1 MSTVPNLSTRTDI
14 TESNPEV
21 VDDGYTNSESEAK
34 SLDDILRNSPMR
46 DKLGLQEE
54 EESLPEE
61 DNSSDPTPDDSSE
74 EEVPEEND
82 EESDDVDE
90 EENEEED
97 SEEDAG
103 EDDTST
109 QDTDNPSE
117 EDIDWEYKIPIKVD
131 GKIEY
136 VTLEEVRKGYSTDQ
150 HLSQKG
156 RELGELKKQI
166 EVERTEKLNELVELG
181 ASLHDTLTSEE
192 TKLAAE
198 YHKIN
203 AELQKARDDGD
214 TYTARELRDQLE
226 DAQAKYWEVRN
237 NRETQI
243 KAVAEKLRQ
252 EQAQVQRKLLDK
264 FQEDIPTIIPGFDE
278 KTAKSIREFALNEGL
293 PEELLDQVYDARVV
307 KFIDDYRKLK
317 TAKETGA
324 EKRKAAPT
332 KKSIPVKK
340 GKSIDEVKAT
350 KTKSTRAKV
359 LTGEGSER
367 DQLDFLKNISSIS
380 RKL

>member
-1 MSTVPNLSTRTDI
+1 MSTVPDLSTRTDI
-14 TESNPEV
+14 TDSNPEV
-21 VDDGYTNSESEAK
+21 VDDGYANSESQAK
-34 SLDDILRNSPMR
+34 SLDDILRKSPMAE
-46 DKLGLQEE
+46 KLGLSD
-54 EESLPEE
+54 ESLPEE

-90 EENEEED
+90 EENEED
-97 SEEDAG
+97 TDEEAAD

-109 QDTDNPSE
+109 QDADMPSE

-166 EVERTEKLNELVELG
+166 EVERTEKLNELVQLG
-181 ASLHDTLTSEE
+181 TSLHDTLTSEE
-192 TKLAAE
+192 TKLASE
-198 YHKIN
+198 YHRIN
-203 AELQKARDDGD
+203 AELQKARDEGD

-226 DAQAKYWEVRN
+226 DAQGKYWEVRN
-237 NRETQI
+237 QRETQV
-243 KAVAEKLRQ
+243 KQVAEKLRQ
-252 EQAQVQRKLLDK
+252 EQAQVQQQMLNK
-264 FQEDIPTIIPGFDE
+264 FQEDIPSFIPDFNE
-278 KTAKSIREFALNEGL
+278 KVAKDIREFALNEGL
-293 PEELLDQVYDARVV
+293 PEELLNNIYDAKVI
-307 KFIDDYRKLK
+307 KMLNDYRLLK
-317 TAKETGA
+317 TAKDKGA
-324 EKRKAAPT
+324 EKRKQAVT

-340 GKSIDEVKAT
+340 GKSIDEVKAG

-367 DQLDFLKNISSIS
+367 DQLDFLRNISSIS
-380 RKL
+380 KKL

>member
-1 MSTVPNLSTRTDI
+1 MSTVPDLSTRTDI
-14 TESNPEV
+14 TESNPEI

-46 DKLGLQEE
+46 DKLGLP
-54 EESLPEE
+54 EESLPE
-61 DNSSDPTPDDSSE
+61 DDDSSDPTPDDSSE
-74 EEVPEEND
+74 EEDPEEND
-82 EESDDVDE
+82 EESADVDE
-90 EENEEED
+90 EENEED
-97 SEEDAG
+97 NSEEDAD

-109 QDTDNPSE
+109 QDADMPSE
-117 EDIDWEYKIPIKVD
+117 EDIDWEYRIPIKVD

-192 TKLAAE
+192 TKLAGE
-198 YHKIN
+198 YHKLN

-214 TYTARELRDQLE
+214 TYTARELRDQVE
-226 DAQAKYWEVRN
+226 EAQAKYWEVRN
-237 NRETQI
+237 QRESQI

-252 EQAQVQRKLLDK
+252 EQAQVQQQLLEK
-264 FQEDIPTIIPGFDE
+264 FQEDIPNYMPDFNE
-278 KTAKSIREFALNEGL
+278 KVAKEIREFALNEGL
-293 PEELLDQVYDARVV
+293 PEELLNNIYDAKVIKV
-307 KFIDDYRKLK
+307 LNDYRLLK
-317 TAKETGA
+317 TAKDKGA

-340 GKSIDEVKAT
+340 GKSIDDVKAT
-350 KTKSTRAKV
+350 KTKSMRAKV

-367 DQLDFLKNISSIS
+367 DQIDFLKNLSSIS
-380 RKL
+380 KKL

>member
-1 MSTVPNLSTRTDI
+1 MSTVPDLSTRTDI
-14 TESNPEV
+14 TDSNPEV
-21 VDDGYTNSESEAK
+21 VDDGYANSESQAK
-34 SLDDILRNSPMR
+34 SLDDILRKSPMAE
-46 DKLGLQEE
+46 KLGLN

-61 DNSSDPTPDDSSE
+61 DDSSDPTPDDSSE

-90 EENEEED
+90 EENEED
-97 SEEDAG
+97 TTEEDAD

-109 QDTDNPSE
+109 QDADMPSE
-117 EDIDWEYKIPIKVD
+117 EDIDWEYRIPIKVD

-166 EVERTEKLNELVELG
+166 EVERTEKLNELVQLG

-192 TKLAAE
+192 TRLAAE

-226 DAQAKYWEVRN
+226 DAQGKYWEVRN
-237 NRETQI
+237 QRETQV

-252 EQAQVQRKLLDK
+252 EQAQVQRQLLEK
-264 FQEDIPTIIPGFDE
+264 FQTDIPTFIPDFSE
-278 KTAKSIREFALNEGL
+278 KVAKDIREFALNEGL
-293 PEELLDQVYDARVV
+293 PEELLNNIYDAKVI
-307 KFIDDYRKLK
+307 KILNDYRLLK
-317 TAKETGA
+317 TAKDKGA

-380 RKL
+380 KKL

>member
-1 MSTVPNLSTRTDI
+1 MSTVPDLSTRTDI
-14 TESNPEV
+14 TDSNPEV
-21 VDDGYTNSESEAK
+21 MDDGYANSESQAK
-34 SLDDILRNSPMR
+34 SLDDILRKSPMAE
-46 DKLGLQEE
+46 KLGLG

-61 DNSSDPTPDDSSE
+61 DDSSDPTPDDSSE
-74 EEVPEEND
+74 DEVPEEND

-90 EENEEED
+90 EENEED
-97 SEEDAG
+97 NSEEDAD

-109 QDTDNPSE
+109 QDADMPSE
-117 EDIDWEYKIPIKVD
+117 EDIDWEYRIPIKVD

-166 EVERTEKLNELVELG
+166 EVERTEKLNELVQLG
-181 ASLHDTLTSEE
+181 TSLHDTLTSEE
-192 TKLAAE
+192 TKLASE
-198 YHKIN
+198 YHRIN

-214 TYTARELRDQLE
+214 TYTARELRDKLE
-226 DAQAKYWEVRN
+226 DAQGKYWEVRN
-237 NRETQI
+237 QRESQV

-252 EQAQVQRKLLDK
+252 EQAQVQQQLLEK
-264 FQEDIPTIIPGFDE
+264 FQEDITTYVPDFNE
-278 KTAKSIREFALNEGL
+278 KVAKDIREFALNEGL
-293 PEELLDQVYDARVV
+293 PEELLNQIYDARVV
-307 KFIDDYRKLK
+307 KVLDDYRKLK
-317 TAKETGA
+317 TAKDKGA
-324 EKRKAAPT
+324 EKRKQAVT

-340 GKSIDEVKAT
+340 GKSIDEVKAG

-367 DQLDFLKNISSIS
+367 DQLDFLRNISSIS
-380 RKL
+380 KKL

>member
-1 MSTVPNLSTRTDI
+1 MSTVPDLSTRTDI
-14 TESNPEV
+14 TDSNPEV
-21 VDDGYTNSESEAK
+21 MDDGYANSESQAK
-34 SLDDILRNSPMR
+34 SLDDILRKSPMAE
-46 DKLGLQEE
+46 KLGLG

-61 DNSSDPTPDDSSE
+61 DDSSDPTPDDSSE
-74 EEVPEEND
+74 DEVPEEND

-90 EENEEED
+90 EENEEDD
-97 SEEDAG
+97 SEEDAD
-103 EDDTST
+103 EDDKST
-109 QDTDNPSE
+109 QDADMPSE
-117 EDIDWEYKIPIKVD
+117 EDIDWEYRIPIKVD

-166 EVERTEKLNELVELG
+166 EVERTEKLNELVQLG
-181 ASLHDTLTSEE
+181 TSLHDTLTSEE
-192 TKLAAE
+192 TKLASE
-198 YHKIN
+198 YHRIN

-226 DAQAKYWEVRN
+226 DAQGKYWEVRN
-237 NRETQI
+237 QRESQV

-252 EQAQVQRKLLDK
+252 EQAQVQQQLLSK
-264 FQEDIPTIIPGFDE
+264 FQEDITTYVPDFNE
-278 KTAKSIREFALNEGL
+278 KVAKDIREFALNEGL
-293 PEELLDQVYDARVV
+293 PEELLNQIYDARVV
-307 KFIDDYRKLK
+307 KVLDDYRKLK
-317 TAKETGA
+317 TAKDKGA
-324 EKRKAAPT
+324 EKRKQAVT

-340 GKSIDEVKAT
+340 GKSIDEVKAG

-367 DQLDFLKNISSIS
+367 DQLDFLRNISSIS
-380 RKL
+380 KKL

>member
-1 MSTVPNLSTRTDI
+1 MSTVPDLSTRTDI
-14 TESNPEV
+14 TDSNPEV
-21 VDDGYTNSESEAK
+21 VDDGYANSESQAK
-34 SLDDILRNSPMR
+34 SLDDILRKSPMAE
-46 DKLGLQEE
+46 KLGLG

-61 DNSSDPTPDDSSE
+61 DDSSDPTPDDSSE
-74 EEVPEEND
+74 KEVPEEND

-90 EENEEED
+90 EENEED
-97 SEEDAG
+97 TDEEAAD

-109 QDTDNPSE
+109 QDADMPSE
-117 EDIDWEYKIPIKVD
+117 EDIDWEYRIPIKVD

-166 EVERTEKLNELVELG
+166 EVERTEKLNELVQLG
-181 ASLHDTLTSEE
+181 TSLHDTLTSEE
-192 TKLAAE
+192 TKLASE
-198 YHKIN
+198 YHRIN
-203 AELQKARDDGD
+203 AELQKARDEGD

-226 DAQAKYWEVRN
+226 DAQGKYWEVRN
-237 NRETQI
+237 QRETQV
-243 KAVAEKLRQ
+243 KQVAEKLRQ
-252 EQAQVQRKLLDK
+252 EQAQVQQQMLNK
-264 FQEDIPTIIPGFDE
+264 FQEDIPDFIPDFNE
-278 KTAKSIREFALNEGL
+278 KVAKDIREFALNEGL
-293 PEELLDQVYDARVV
+293 PEELLNNIYDAKVI
-307 KFIDDYRKLK
+307 KMLNDYRLLK
-317 TAKETGA
+317 TAKDKGA

-340 GKSIDEVKAT
+340 GKSIDEVKAG

-380 RKL
+380 KKL

>member
-1 MSTVPNLSTRTDI
+1 MSTVPDLSTRT
-14 TESNPEV
+14 EV
-21 VDDGYTNSESEAK
+21 NSVDDGYTNSESEAK

-46 DKLGLQEE
+46 DKLGLE

-90 EENEEED
+90 EENEED
-97 SEEDAG
+97 NSEEDAD

-109 QDTDNPSE
+109 QDADMPSE
-117 EDIDWEYKIPIKVD
+117 EDIDWEYRIPIKVD
-131 GKIEY
+131 GKTEY

-166 EVERTEKLNELVELG
+166 EVERTEKLNELVQLG
-181 ASLHDTLTSEE
+181 TSLHDTLTSEE
-192 TKLAAE
+192 TKLASE
-198 YHKIN
+198 YHKLN
-203 AELQKARDDGD
+203 ADLQKARDDGD
-214 TYTARELRDQLE
+214 TYTARELRDQVE
-226 DAQAKYWEVRN
+226 EAQAKYWEVRN
-237 NRETQI
+237 QRESQV

-252 EQAQVQRKLLDK
+252 EQAQVQQQLLEK
-264 FQEDIPTIIPGFDE
+264 FQEDIPTYVPDFNE
-278 KTAKSIREFALNEGL
+278 KVAKDIREFALNEGL
-293 PEELLDQVYDARVV
+293 PEELLNNIYDAKVIKV
-307 KFIDDYRKLK
+307 LNDYRLLK
-317 TAKETGA
+317 TAKDKGA

-350 KTKSTRAKV
+350 KNKSMRAKV

-367 DQLDFLKNISSIS
+367 DQIDFLKNISSIS
-380 RKL
+380 KKL

>member
-1 MSTVPNLSTRTDI
+1 MSTVPDLSTRTDI
-14 TESNPEV
+14 TDSNPEV
-21 VDDGYTNSESEAK
+21 VDDGYANSESQAK
-34 SLDDILRNSPMR
+34 SLDDILRKSPMAE
-46 DKLGLQEE
+46 KLGLG

-61 DNSSDPTPDDSSE
+61 DDSSDPTPDDSSE
-74 EEVPEEND
+74 DEVPEEND

-90 EENEEED
+90 EENEED
-97 SEEDAG
+97 NSEEDAD
-103 EDDTST
+103 EDDKST
-109 QDTDNPSE
+109 QDADMPSE
-117 EDIDWEYKIPIKVD
+117 EDIDWEYRIPIKVD

-166 EVERTEKLNELVELG
+166 EVERTEKLNELVQLG
-181 ASLHDTLTSEE
+181 TSLHDTLTSEE
-192 TKLAAE
+192 TKLASE
-198 YHKIN
+198 YHRIN

-226 DAQAKYWEVRN
+226 DAQGKYWEVRN
-237 NRETQI
+237 QRESQV

-252 EQAQVQRKLLDK
+252 EQAQVQQQLLSK
-264 FQEDIPTIIPGFDE
+264 FQEDITTYVPDFNE
-278 KTAKSIREFALNEGL
+278 KVAKDIREFALNEGL
-293 PEELLDQVYDARVV
+293 PEELLNQIYDARVV
-307 KFIDDYRKLK
+307 KVLDDYRKLK
-317 TAKETGA
+317 TAKDKGA
-324 EKRKAAPT
+324 EKRKQAVT

-340 GKSIDEVKAT
+340 GKSIDEVKAG

-367 DQLDFLKNISSIS
+367 DQLDFLRNISSIS
-380 RKL
+380 KKL

>member
-1 MSTVPNLSTRTDI
+1 MSTVPDLSTRTDI
-14 TESNPEV
+14 TDSNPEV
-21 VDDGYTNSESEAK
+21 MDDGYANSESQAK
-34 SLDDILRNSPMR
+34 SLDDILRKSPMAE
-46 DKLGLQEE
+46 KLGLG

-61 DNSSDPTPDDSSE
+61 DDSSDPTPDDSSE
-74 EEVPEEND
+74 DEVPEEND

-90 EENEEED
+90 EENEED
-97 SEEDAG
+97 NSEEDAD
-103 EDDTST
+103 EDDKST
-109 QDTDNPSE
+109 QDADMPSE
-117 EDIDWEYKIPIKVD
+117 EDIDWEYRIPIKVD

-166 EVERTEKLNELVELG
+166 EVERTEKLNELVQLG
-181 ASLHDTLTSEE
+181 TSLHDTLTSEE
-192 TKLAAE
+192 TKLASE
-198 YHKIN
+198 YHRIN

-226 DAQAKYWEVRN
+226 DAQGKYWEVRN
-237 NRETQI
+237 QRESQV

-252 EQAQVQRKLLDK
+252 EQAQVQQQLLSK
-264 FQEDIPTIIPGFDE
+264 FQEDITTYVPDFNE
-278 KTAKSIREFALNEGL
+278 KVAKDIREFALNEGL
-293 PEELLDQVYDARVV
+293 PEELLNQIYDARVV
-307 KFIDDYRKLK
+307 KVLDDYRKLK
-317 TAKETGA
+317 TAKDKGA
-324 EKRKAAPT
+324 EKRKQAVT

-340 GKSIDEVKAT
+340 GKSIDEVKAG

-367 DQLDFLKNISSIS
+367 DQLDFLRNISSIS
-380 RKL
+380 KKL

>member
-14 TESNPEV
+14 TESNPDV
-21 VDDGYTNSESEAK
+21 VDDGYTNSESEAN
-34 SLDDILRNSPMR
+34 SLDDILRKSPMAE
-46 DKLGLQEE
+46 KLGLN

-61 DNSSDPTPDDSSE
+61 DDSSDPTPDDSSE

-97 SEEDAG
+97 SEEDTG

-109 QDTDNPSE
+109 QDTEGPSE
-117 EDIDWEYKIPIKVD
+117 EDIDWEYRIPIKVD

-166 EVERTEKLNELVELG
+166 EVERTEKLNELVQLG

-192 TKLAAE
+192 TKLAGE
-198 YHKIN
+198 YHRIN

-226 DAQAKYWEVRN
+226 DAQSKYWEVRN
-237 NRETQI
+237 NRELQV
-243 KAVAEKLRQ
+243 KQVAEKLRQ
-252 EQAQVQRKLLDK
+252 EQAQVQRQLVEK
-264 FQEDIPTIIPGFDE
+264 FQSDIPEYIPDFNE
-278 KTAKSIREFALNEGL
+278 KVAKDIREFALNEGL
-293 PEELLDQVYDARVV
+293 PEELLNQIYDARVV
-307 KFIDDYRKLK
+307 KMLDDYRRLK
-317 TAKETGA
+317 TAKDKGA

-380 RKL
+380 KKL

>member
-1 MSTVPNLSTRTDI
+1 MSTVPDLSTRTDI
-14 TESNPEV
+14 TDSNPEV
-21 VDDGYTNSESEAK
+21 VDDGYANSESQAK
-34 SLDDILRNSPMR
+34 SLDDILRKSPMAE
-46 DKLGLQEE
+46 KLGLA

-61 DNSSDPTPDDSSE
+61 DDSSDPTPDDSSE

-90 EENEEED
+90 EENEED
-97 SEEDAG
+97 NSEEDAD

-109 QDTDNPSE
+109 QDADMPSE
-117 EDIDWEYKIPIKVD
+117 EDIDWEYRIPIKVD

-166 EVERTEKLNELVELG
+166 EVERTEKLNELVQLG
-181 ASLHDTLTSEE
+181 TSLHDTLTSEE
-192 TKLAAE
+192 TKLAGE

-203 AELQKARDDGD
+203 AELQKAKEDGD
-214 TYTARELRDQLE
+214 TYTARELRDKLE

-237 NRETQI
+237 QRESQV
-243 KAVAEKLRQ
+243 KAVAEKLRE
-252 EQAQVQRKLLDK
+252 EQAQVQQQLLEK
-264 FQEDIPTIIPGFDE
+264 FQEDIVTYVPDFNE
-278 KTAKSIREFALNEGL
+278 KVAKEIREFALNEGL
-293 PEELLDQVYDARVV
+293 PEELLNQIYDARVV
-307 KFIDDYRKLK
+307 KVLDDYRKLK
-317 TAKETGA
+317 TAKDKGA
-324 EKRKAAPT
+324 EKRKQAVT

-340 GKSIDEVKAT
+340 GKSIDEVKAG

-380 RKL
+380 KKL

>member
-14 TESNPEV
+14 TESNPDV

-34 SLDDILRNSPMR
+34 SLDDILRNSPMA
-46 DKLGLQEE
+46 DKLGLT
-54 EESLPEE
+54 EESLPE
-61 DNSSDPTPDDSSE
+61 DDDSSDPTPDESSE

-97 SEEDAG
+97 SEEEDAG

-166 EVERTEKLNELVELG
+166 EVERTEKLNELVQLG
-181 ASLHDTLTSEE
+181 TSLHDTLTSEE
-192 TKLAAE
+192 SKLASE
-198 YHKIN
+198 YHRLN

-214 TYTARELRDQLE
+214 TYTARELRDQVE

-237 NRETQI
+237 QRESQV

-252 EQAQVQRKLLDK
+252 EQAQVQQTLLAK
-264 FQEDIPTIIPGFDE
+264 FQEDIPTLIPDFNE
-278 KTAKSIREFALNEGL
+278 KVAKDIREFALNEGL
-293 PEELLDQVYDARVV
+293 PAELLDSVYDARVV
-307 KFIDDYRKLK
+307 KVLNDYRKLK

-340 GKSIDEVKAT
+340 GKSIDEVKAGKT
-350 KTKSTRAKV
+350 KTTRAKV

-380 RKL
+380 KKL

>member
-1 MSTVPNLSTRTDI
+1 MSTVPDLSTRTDI
-14 TESNPEV
+14 TDSNPEV
-21 VDDGYTNSESEAK
+21 MDDGYANSESQAK
-34 SLDDILRNSPMR
+34 SLDDILRKSPMAE
-46 DKLGLQEE
+46 KLGLG

-61 DNSSDPTPDDSSE
+61 DDSSDPTPDDSSE

-90 EENEEED
+90 EENEED
-97 SEEDAG
+97 NSEEDAD

-109 QDTDNPSE
+109 QDADMPSE
-117 EDIDWEYKIPIKVD
+117 EDIDWEYRIPIKVD

-166 EVERTEKLNELVELG
+166 EVERTEKLNELVQLG
-181 ASLHDTLTSEE
+181 TSLHDTLTSEE
-192 TKLAAE
+192 TKLASE
-198 YHKIN
+198 YHRIN

-214 TYTARELRDQLE
+214 TYTARELRDKLE
-226 DAQAKYWEVRN
+226 DAQGKYWEVRN
-237 NRETQI
+237 QRESQV

-252 EQAQVQRKLLDK
+252 EQAQVQQQLLEK
-264 FQEDIPTIIPGFDE
+264 FQEDITTYVPDFNE
-278 KTAKSIREFALNEGL
+278 KVAKDIREFALNEGL
-293 PEELLDQVYDARVV
+293 PEELLNQIYDARVV
-307 KFIDDYRKLK
+307 KVLDDYRKLK
-317 TAKETGA
+317 TAKDKGA
-324 EKRKAAPT
+324 EKRKQAVT

-340 GKSIDEVKAT
+340 GKSIDEVKAG

-367 DQLDFLKNISSIS
+367 DQLDFLRNISSIS
-380 RKL
+380 KKL

>member
-1 MSTVPNLSTRTDI
+1 MSTVPDLSTRTDI
-14 TESNPEV
+14 TDSNPEV
-21 VDDGYTNSESEAK
+21 VDDGYANSESQAK
-34 SLDDILRNSPMR
+34 SLDDILRKSPMAE
-46 DKLGLQEE
+46 KLGLS

-61 DNSSDPTPDDSSE
+61 DDSSDPTPDDSSE

-90 EENEEED
+90 EGNEED
-97 SEEDAG
+97 TDEESTD

-109 QDTDNPSE
+109 QDSEQIAE

-166 EVERTEKLNELVELG
+166 EVERTEKLNELVQLG
-181 ASLHDTLTSEE
+181 TSLHDTLTSEE
-192 TKLAAE
+192 TKLASE
-198 YHKIN
+198 YHRIN
-203 AELQKARDDGD
+203 SELQKARDDGD

-226 DAQAKYWEVRN
+226 EAQGKYWEVRN
-237 NRETQI
+237 QRESQV

-252 EQAQVQRKLLDK
+252 EQAQVQQQLIEK
-264 FQEDIPTIIPGFDE
+264 FQEEIPSYVPNFSE
-278 KTAKSIREFALNEGL
+278 KMAKDLRAFALNEGL
-293 PEELLDQVYDARVV
+293 PEELLNNIYDARVV
-307 KFIDDYRKLK
+307 KILNDYMQLK
-317 TAKETGA
+317 TAKDKGA

-340 GKSIDEVKAT
+340 GKSIDEVKAG
-350 KTKSTRAKV
+350 KSKSMRAKV

-367 DQLDFLKNISSIS
+367 DQIDFLKNLSSIS
-380 RKL
+380 KKL

>member
-1 MSTVPNLSTRTDI
+1 MSTVPDLSTRTDI
-14 TESNPEV
+14 TDSNPEV
-21 VDDGYTNSESEAK
+21 VDDGYANSESQAK
-34 SLDDILRNSPMR
+34 SLDDILRKSPMAE
-46 DKLGLQEE
+46 KLGLG

-61 DNSSDPTPDDSSE
+61 DDSSDPTPDDSSE

-90 EENEEED
+90 EENEED
-97 SEEDAG
+97 TDEEAAD

-109 QDTDNPSE
+109 QDADMPSE

-166 EVERTEKLNELVELG
+166 EVERTEKLNELVQLG
-181 ASLHDTLTSEE
+181 TSLHDTLTSEE
-192 TKLAAE
+192 TKLASE
-198 YHKIN
+198 YHRIN
-203 AELQKARDDGD
+203 AELQKARDEGD

-226 DAQAKYWEVRN
+226 DAQGKYWEVRN
-237 NRETQI
+237 QRETQV
-243 KAVAEKLRQ
+243 KQVAEKLRQ
-252 EQAQVQRKLLDK
+252 EQAQVQQQMLNK
-264 FQEDIPTIIPGFDE
+264 FQEDIPSFIPDFNE
-278 KTAKSIREFALNEGL
+278 KVAKDIREFALNEGL
-293 PEELLDQVYDARVV
+293 PEELLNNIYDAKVI
-307 KFIDDYRKLK
+307 KMLNDYRLLK
-317 TAKETGA
+317 TAKDKGA
-324 EKRKAAPT
+324 EKRKQAVT

-340 GKSIDEVKAT
+340 GKSIDEVKAG

-367 DQLDFLKNISSIS
+367 DQLDFLRNISSIS
-380 RKL
+380 KKL